1 MATRIKISKGL
12 DIPMAGAP
20 EHVIEDAAA
29 PGTVAAV
36 ATDVW
41 GIRPGM
47 SVRVGDRVRVGD
59 KLFVDK
65 RNPDVPFTS
74 VGAGEV
80 TAINRGAKR
89 SLQSVVI
96 RLDGSEDAVDFEAF
110 SNDEMAGLDRS
121 RVQQNLVASGLWT
134 AFRTR
139 PFGRVPSPGAI
150 PHSIFV
156 TAIDTNPLAV
166 DPKVIIEED
175 PEAFQNGLALLT
187 RLTDGT
193 VWVCTSPNAGIAMPG
208 LEQIRHA
215 EFEGPHPAGLA
226 GTHIHFLDPVSAEK
240 TVWHIG
246 YQHVLA
252 FGRLFRTGRLP
263 TKRMVSIGGPMAL
276 NPRILRTRMGAS
288 INDIL
293 DGEVADGPVRI
304 ISGSILSGHRAT
316 GPLAYLGRYHRQI
329 TVLEESSVREFM
341 HWARPGNKKYSALR
355 AFTGSMLPRKSV
367 KLTTTQN
374 GSLRAIVPIM
384 AFETVMPLD
393 ILATPL
399 LKTLVVQDTD
409 RAQQLGALELDEEDL
424 ALCSFVCN
432 GKYEYGPALRE
443 NLDEIEANG

>member
-1 MATRIKISKGL
+1 MATRIKITKGL
-12 DIPMAGAP
+12 DIPLAGRP
-20 EHVIEDAAA
+20 EFTIHDAKE
-29 PGTVAAV
+29 PKTVAAV

-65 RNPDVPFTS
+65 RNPEVPFTA

-80 TAINRGAKR
+80 IEINRGAKR

-96 RLDGSEDAVDFEAF
+96 RLGGDDAVDFEAY

-121 RVQQNLVASGLWT
+121 RVQENLVAAGLWT

-139 PFGRVPSPGAI
+139 PFGRVPAPDTA

-187 RLTDGT
+187 RLTQGD
-193 VWVCTSPNAGIAMPG
+193 VWVCTSPGAGIAMPG

-226 GTHIHFLDPVSAEK
+226 GTHIHFLDPVSADK

-246 YQHVLA
+246 HQHVLA
-252 FGRLFRTGRLP
+252 FGRLFKTGRLP
-263 TKRMVSIGGPMAL
+263 TKRMVSVGGPMAL

-288 INDIL
+288 VNDIL
-293 DGEVADGPVRI
+293 DGEIADRPVRI
-304 ISGSILSGHRAT
+304 ISGSVLSGHRAT
-316 GPLAYLGRYHRQI
+316 GPLGYLGRYHRQV
-329 TVLEESSVREFM
+329 TVLAEESPREFM
-341 HWARPGNKKYSALR
+341 HWARLGNKKYSAFR
-355 AFTGSMLPRKSV
+355 AFTGSLFKRKSV
-367 KLTTTQN
+367 DLTTTQN

-384 AFETVMPLD
+384 AFERVMPLD

-399 LKTLVVQDTD
+399 LKTLVVRDTD

-443 NLDEIEANG
+443 SLDEIEANG

>member
-1 MATRIKISKGL
+1 MATSIKIKKGL
-12 DIPMAGAP
+12 DIPLAGRP
-20 EHVIEDAAA
+20 ELVIDDARPAK
-29 PGTVAAV
+29 TVAAV

-41 GIRPGM
+41 GMRPKM
-47 SVRVGDRVRVGD
+47 AVRVGDRVRVGD

-65 RNPDVPFTS
+65 RNPDVPFTA

-80 TAINRGAKR
+80 TEINRGAKR

-96 RLDGSEDAVDFEAF
+96 RLDGDDAVDFEAF
-110 SNDEMAGLDRS
+110 SNDEMASLDRA

-139 PFGRVPSPGAI
+139 PFAHVPAPDAV

-187 RLTDGT
+187 RLTDGA
-193 VWVCTSPNAGIAMPG
+193 VWVCTSPSAGIAMPG
-208 LEQIRHA
+208 LEQIRHV

-226 GTHIHFLDPVSAEK
+226 GTHIHFLDPVSTEK

-246 YQHVLA
+246 HQHVLA
-252 FGRLFRTGRLP
+252 FGRLFKTGRLP
-263 TKRMVSIGGPMAL
+263 TKRMVSVGGPKAL
-276 NPRILRTRMGAS
+276 HPRILRTRMGAS

-293 DGEVADGPVRI
+293 EGEVADGPVRI
-304 ISGSILSGHRAT
+304 ISGSVLSGHRAT

-329 TVLEESSVREFM
+329 TVLAEESIREFM
-341 HWARPGNKKYSALR
+341 HWARFGNRKYSALR
-355 AFTGSMLPRKSV
+355 AFTGHLIGGKKNVELS
-367 KLTTTQN
+367 TTQN

-384 AFETVMPLD
+384 AFESVMPLD

-432 GKYEYGPALRE
+432 GKYEYGPALRA

>member
-1 MATRIKISKGL
+1 MATRIKITKGL

-20 EHVIEDAAA
+20 DLVVDDAK
-29 PGTVAAV
+29 PPKTVAAV

-47 SVRVGDRVRVGD
+47 AVRVGDRVRAGD

-65 RNPDVPFTS
+65 RNPEVPFTS

-80 TAINRGAKR
+80 VEINRGAKR

-96 RLDGSEDAVDFEAF
+96 RLDGSDDAVDFESW
-110 SNDEMAGLDRS
+110 SNDEMASLDRA
-121 RVQQNLVASGLWT
+121 RVQKNLVAAGLWT

-139 PFGRVPSPGAI
+139 PFGHVPAPDAV
-150 PHSIFV
+150 PHAIFV

-208 LEQIRHA
+208 LEQIQHA
-215 EFEGPHPAGLA
+215 EFEGPHPAGRA
-226 GTHIHFLDPVSAEK
+226 GTHIHFLDPVSTEK

-252 FGRLFRTGRLP
+252 FGRLFKTGRLP
-263 TKRMVSIGGPMAL
+263 TKRMVSVGGPMAL
-276 NPRILRTRMGAS
+276 KPRILRTRMGAS
-288 INDIL
+288 VNDIL
-293 DGEVADGPVRI
+293 DGEIADGPVRI

-316 GPLAYLGRYHRQI
+316 GPLGYLGRYHRQI

-355 AFTGSMLPRKSV
+355 AFTGSLFPRKDVS
-367 KLTTTQN
+367 LTTTQN

-384 AFETVMPLD
+384 AFESVMPLD